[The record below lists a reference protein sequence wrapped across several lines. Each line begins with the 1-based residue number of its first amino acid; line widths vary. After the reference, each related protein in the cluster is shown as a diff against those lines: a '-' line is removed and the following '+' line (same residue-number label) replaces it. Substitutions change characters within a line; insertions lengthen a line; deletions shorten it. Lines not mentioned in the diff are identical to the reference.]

1 MTDAATIQR
10 EMFSAIERR
19 DLDALRALYHP
30 DYVYTGTD
38 GVERAG
44 ADAGVAVAEMF
55 TTAFPDLS
63 FEVRAV
69 HAPSDE
75 VAVLEIIARG
85 THTGPLDDLP
95 PTGRQLEG
103 VGCNVVEV
111 RDGKIHRERD
121 YYDTLALMRQL
132 GVAERP
138 PAEAVSPAR

>member
-19 DLDALRALYHP
+19 DLDGLRALYHP
-30 DYVYTGTD
+30 DYAYTGTD
-38 GVERAG
+38 GVEHDG
-44 ADAGVAVAEMF
+44 PDSGVAVAEMF

-69 HAPSDE
+69 HAPSDD
-75 VAVLEIIARG
+75 VAVLELVARG
-85 THTGPLDDLP
+85 THTGPLDGLA

-103 VGCNVVEV
+103 VGCNVVEI
-111 RDGKIHRERD
+111 RDGRIYRERD

-132 GVAERP
+132 GAAEG
-138 PAEAVSPAR
+138 